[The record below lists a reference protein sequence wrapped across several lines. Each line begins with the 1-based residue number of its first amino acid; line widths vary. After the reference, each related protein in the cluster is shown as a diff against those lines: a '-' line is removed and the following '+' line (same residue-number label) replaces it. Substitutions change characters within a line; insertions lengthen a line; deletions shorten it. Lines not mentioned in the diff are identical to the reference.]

1 MYIYIFISMDH
12 GTQQLY
18 NFLVSETL
26 SKSSFAVSEVRLGS
40 WRTSNDSIRIPTVQ
54 GYTPPMPWVVLEK
67 SLVNMLN

>member
-1 MYIYIFISMDH
+1 MDH

-18 NFLVSETL
+18 NLLVSETL
-26 SKSSFAVSEVRLGS
+26 SKSSFAVSEVRPGS
-40 WRTSNDSIRIPTVQ
+40 RTSNDSIKIPTVQ